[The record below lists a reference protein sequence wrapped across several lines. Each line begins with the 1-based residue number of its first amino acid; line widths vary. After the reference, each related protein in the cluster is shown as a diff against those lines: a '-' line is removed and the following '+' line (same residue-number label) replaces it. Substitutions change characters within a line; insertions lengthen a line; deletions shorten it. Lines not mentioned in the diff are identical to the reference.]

1 MVNKDLKK
9 NSKIR
14 TVNMMIQSALII
26 ILIVLVVNMMVE
38 IKNLQGTARVI
49 NYAGLVR
56 GATQRAVKLEVIGN
70 SDDELIEYLD
80 DVLADLKYEDG
91 KYNLVSLRDTDY
103 QKKLD
108 IQIDYWGKLKNEI
121 NNVRENGVD
130 NSDIV
135 DMSEMYFSLADQTV
149 SAAERYSEGIAD
161 NIHFIETITVIDMA
175 GLLLLIIIQM
185 MQAIII
191 VRKNKVLEQKAYLD
205 AHTGLPNKSRCE
217 EVFHDLRFLDKNV
230 ACIMFDLNNLKTA
243 AYEKQQAEVE
253 EESRMKSLEQLAGT
267 LMNEGKGASD
277 TGEKEKDGDRLQQ
290 SVNTY
295 EQISGQL
302 NDFYE
307 TPKETANSD
316 LERKVDELNK
326 KLEEAEKEKNK
337 AATREELMERSYKMA
352 AKYLNPDKDTVQEK
366 AVGKEP
372 TETVPVQRAEYQTTS
387 GLSQPVT
394 DSAYIASLTVERNY
408 GFNTAVGNSYQMG
421 TNTIAACISE
431 NQIIE
436 QGGRVKLRLL
446 QPLQAGNIT
455 VPENSL
461 VTGAAVIQGER
472 LDILI
477 SSIEYAGNIIPVQL
491 ATYDIDGQKGI
502 FVPGSETRNAA
513 KDAAGTVSESMGN
526 SVSFARSAGQ
536 QVVMDLTRGVMQGGT
551 RLIAGRVRAV
561 KVTLKAG
568 YKVLLVTKRQ

>member
-1 MVNKDLKK
+1 MNVPEPTTAK
-9 NSKIR
+9 
-14 TVNMMIQSALII
+14 
-26 ILIVLVVNMMVE
+26 LV
-38 IKNLQGTARVI
+38 
-49 NYAGLVR
+49 
-56 GATQRAVKLEVIGN
+56 
-70 SDDELIEYLD
+70 
-80 DVLADLKYEDG
+80 
-91 KYNLVSLRDTDY
+91 
-103 QKKLD
+103 
-108 IQIDYWGKLKNEI
+108 
-121 NNVRENGVD
+121 
-130 NSDIV
+130 
-135 DMSEMYFSLADQTV
+135 
-149 SAAERYSEGIAD
+149 
-161 NIHFIETITVIDMA
+161 
-175 GLLLLIIIQM
+175 
-185 MQAIII
+185 
-191 VRKNKVLEQKAYLD
+191 
-205 AHTGLPNKSRCE
+205 
-217 EVFHDLRFLDKNV
+217 DK
-230 ACIMFDLNNLKTA
+230 KTA

-267 LMNEGKGASD
+267 LMHEGKGASD

-421 TNTIAACISE
+421 TNTIAACIPE

>member
-1 MVNKDLKK
+1 MFAPSGKENE
-9 NSKIR
+9 
-14 TVNMMIQSALII
+14 TEAP
-26 ILIVLVVNMMVE
+26 
-38 IKNLQGTARVI
+38 
-49 NYAGLVR
+49 
-56 GATQRAVKLEVIGN
+56 GN
-70 SDDELIEYLD
+70 SGFNVNVPEPTT
-80 DVLADLKYEDG
+80 AK
-91 KYNLVSLRDTDY
+91 LV
-103 QKKLD
+103 
-108 IQIDYWGKLKNEI
+108 
-121 NNVRENGVD
+121 
-130 NSDIV
+130 
-135 DMSEMYFSLADQTV
+135 
-149 SAAERYSEGIAD
+149 
-161 NIHFIETITVIDMA
+161 
-175 GLLLLIIIQM
+175 
-185 MQAIII
+185 
-191 VRKNKVLEQKAYLD
+191 
-205 AHTGLPNKSRCE
+205 
-217 EVFHDLRFLDKNV
+217 DK
-230 ACIMFDLNNLKTA
+230 KTA

-421 TNTIAACISE
+421 TNTIAACIPE